1 MSRELSRELLTFLH
15 KSPSSFHAVYNL
27 GQMLKEDGYVEL
39 FEKDV
44 WDIRP
49 EGKYFVKRNDTSI
62 IAFHIGKDLSEY
74 SFNIAASHS
83 DFPTFKIKE
92 KAGPVSYTHL
102 DVYKRQVHTFLIRPS
117 GSVG

>member
-74 SFNIAASHS
+74 SFYIAASHC

-92 KAGPVSYTHL
+92 KAGL
-102 DVYKRQVHTFLIRPS
+102 DVK
-117 GSVG
+117 G